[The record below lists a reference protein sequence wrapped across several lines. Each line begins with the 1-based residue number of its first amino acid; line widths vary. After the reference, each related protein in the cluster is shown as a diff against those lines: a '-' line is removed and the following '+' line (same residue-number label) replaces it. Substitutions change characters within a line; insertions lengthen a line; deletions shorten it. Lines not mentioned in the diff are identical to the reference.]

1 MKSEIGQ
8 QVYRTSRGEPISSH
22 RVTATDTED
31 TFCLSDVFGES
42 TDVFGES
49 TDTVDLADTVARACL
64 KADAAERR
72 RYAEQLDAL
81 RAQLLAPLTAGR
93 FSEIAQGGH
102 GPSSLINTFFSDGE
116 AE

>member
-1 MKSEIGQ
+1 M
-8 QVYRTSRGEPISSH
+8 EPISSH

-49 TDTVDLADTVARACL
+49 TDTEDDTVARACR